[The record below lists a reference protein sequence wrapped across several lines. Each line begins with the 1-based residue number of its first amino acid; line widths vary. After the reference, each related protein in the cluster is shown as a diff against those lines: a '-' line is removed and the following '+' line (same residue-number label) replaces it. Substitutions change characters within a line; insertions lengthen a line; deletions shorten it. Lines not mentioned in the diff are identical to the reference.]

1 MPSQRS
7 LYASMLLVVL
17 FWGGNYSFTKLAF
30 GDLPPLAFTAI
41 RFAIGSTVLW
51 LLLRHREPGGRTP
64 RGLWG
69 RLIILGI
76 IGNTLYQLCFVLG
89 LARTTATNTSLILS
103 AMPTVLTVS
112 AGVLGLEQ
120 ITARQRWALAIATIG
135 VLLVI
140 AAKGIAAEGGD
151 WKGDALILAGVGCWT
166 AYSLGIRQL
175 RGQLTA
181 LRLTALTMLTGTPGL
196 ILAGIPSL
204 LGVRWSEV
212 HPGSWTG
219 LAYST
224 FLSLVASYILWSR
237 AVQRLG
243 PARAALFTCITPL
256 VATLTAM
263 GLLGERPTVA
273 HLAGGGLIIGGV
285 VLGNAVPTSRVPEDE
300 ACHN

>member
-140 AAKGIAAEGGD
+140 AAKGMTSLIGADDGYLAWARATAGAA
-151 WKGDALILAGVGCWT
+151 T
-166 AYSLGIRQL
+166 APRPAAISVRRFMSSYSLF
-175 RGQLTA
+175 
-181 LRLTALTMLTGTPGL
+181 L
-196 ILAGIPSL
+196 I
-204 LGVRWSEV
+204 
-212 HPGSWTG
+212 H
-219 LAYST
+219 
-224 FLSLVASYILWSR
+224 
-237 AVQRLG
+237 
-243 PARAALFTCITPL
+243 C
-256 VATLTAM
+256 
-263 GLLGERPTVA
+263 
-273 HLAGGGLIIGGV
+273 
-285 VLGNAVPTSRVPEDE
+285 
-300 ACHN
+300 